1 MPEPVLAIDIGGTK
15 ILAAL
20 VADGAV
26 LHERQIVTERNLGAD
41 AWCEAVAGLA
51 AGWRG
56 RFDRVGAAVTGIVAD
71 GRWHALN
78 VGILPVPAGFPI
90 VEALSTRLGCPVL
103 AINDAQAAAWGEFR
117 FGAGQARDLV
127 FLTVSDPGSAAASCS
142 AAGCWLAAVGW
153 PAISASLA
161 ITPTASE

>member
-1 MPEPVLAIDIGGTK
+1 M
-15 ILAAL
+15 
-20 VADGAV
+20 
-26 LHERQIVTERNLGAD
+26 RSRR
-41 AWCEAVAGLA
+41 GLA
-51 AGWRG
+51 AAWRG

-78 VGILPVPAGFPI
+78 AGILPVPAGFPI

-103 AINDAQAAAWGEFR
+103 AINDAQAAAWGEYR
-117 FGAGQARDLV
+117 FGAGAGRDIV
-127 FLTVSDPGSAAASCS
+127 FLTVSTGIGGGIVLGGRLPGRRPC
-142 AAGCWLAAVGW
+142 W